1 MYERLCHAP
10 HFAKTSPSVAA
21 EPLLQVICP
30 FMSSESV
37 QETFISH
44 LVELRERLV
53 KSVVAVL
60 IVTFALMA
68 YPGMKELY
76 ALVAAPM
83 LKVLPAGTS
92 MIATDVTGTFF
103 IPLKVTLMAGFLIS
117 LPVVL
122 YQMWAFVAPGL
133 YKHEKKMALP
143 IIVSSTVLFF
153 CGMAFAYFVVFPSI
167 FGTFVGFT
175 PTGVNMTPDIDKY
188 WSFALTMFIAFGI
201 TFETPVVLAVLTRAG
216 IVTVKQLGEFRGYF
230 IVAAF
235 VIAAVVTP
243 PDVLSQL
250 FLAVPLVLLYEVGI
264 IVSRFITPRSRA
276 EADEATA

>member
-1 MYERLCHAP
+1 MSEAP
-10 HFAKTSPSVAA
+10 
-21 EPLLQVICP
+21 Q
-30 FMSSESV
+30 ES
-37 QETFISH
+37 FISH
-44 LVELRERLV
+44 LVELRERIV
-53 KSVVAVL
+53 KAVVAVL

-68 YPGMKELY
+68 WPGMSVLY
-76 ALVAAPM
+76 SMVAAPM
-83 LKVLPAGTS
+83 MHAMPVGAS
-92 MIATDVTGTFF
+92 MIVTDVTGSFF

-133 YKHEKKMALP
+133 YKHEQKMAMP
-143 IIVSSTVLFF
+143 IIVSSTLLFF
-153 CGMAFAYFVVFPSI
+153 CGMAFAFFIVFPSI
-167 FGTFVGFT
+167 FKTFATFT
-175 PTGVNMTPDIDKY
+175 PVGVQMATDIDKY

-264 IVSRFITPRSRA
+264 VVSRFITPRARA
-276 EADEATA
+276 SEDVTA

>member
-1 MYERLCHAP
+1 
-10 HFAKTSPSVAA
+10 
-21 EPLLQVICP
+21 
-30 FMSSESV
+30 MSTESV

-44 LVELRERLV
+44 LIELRERLV
-53 KSVVAVL
+53 KAVATVL
-60 IVTFALMA
+60 AVTIALTIWPSM
-68 YPGMKELY
+68 GVLY
-76 ALVAAPM
+76 AWVAAPM
-83 LKVLPAGTS
+83 LKVLPEGTS

-103 IPLKVTLMAGFLIS
+103 IPLKVTLMTGFLIS

-133 YKHEKKMALP
+133 YKHEKKLAMP
-143 IIVSSTVLFF
+143 IIVSSTILFF

-175 PTGVNMTPDIDKY
+175 PKGVNMTPDIDKY

-216 IVTVKQLGEFRGYF
+216 IVTVKQLAEFRGYF

-250 FLAVPLVLLYEVGI
+250 FLAIPLVVLYEVGI
-264 IVSRFITPRSRA
+264 IVSRFITPRSRSD
-276 EADEATA
+276 ADGDN

>member
-1 MYERLCHAP
+1 
-10 HFAKTSPSVAA
+10 
-21 EPLLQVICP
+21 
-30 FMSSESV
+30 MSDTPESGI
-37 QETFISH
+37 QETFVSH

-53 KSVVAVL
+53 KAVAAVL
-60 IVTFALMA
+60 VMTIALSIW
-68 YPGMKELY
+68 PGMKELY
-76 ALVAAPM
+76 AWVAAPM
-83 LKVLPAGTS
+83 LKVLPVGTS

-133 YKHEKKMALP
+133 YTHEKKMALP
-143 IIVSSTVLFF
+143 IIVSSTLLFF
-153 CGMAFAYFVVFPSI
+153 VGMAFAYFVVFPSI

-175 PTGVNMTPDIDKY
+175 PAGVNMMPDIDKY

-216 IVTVKQLGEFRGYF
+216 IVTVNQLAEFRGYF

-250 FLAVPLVLLYEVGI
+250 FLAVPLVILYEVGI
-264 IVSRFITPRSRA
+264 IISRFITPRTRA
-276 EADEATA
+276 SEDAASA

>member
-1 MYERLCHAP
+1 MSEAP
-10 HFAKTSPSVAA
+10 
-21 EPLLQVICP
+21 
-30 FMSSESV
+30 

-44 LVELRERLV
+44 LVELRERIV
-53 KSVVAVL
+53 KAVVAVL
-60 IVTFALMA
+60 FVTFALMA
-68 YPGMKELY
+68 WPGMKELY
-76 ALVAAPM
+76 SLVAAPM
-83 LKVLPAGTS
+83 MHAMPVGAS
-92 MIATDVTGTFF
+92 MIVTDVTGSFF

-133 YKHEKKMALP
+133 YKHEQKMALP

-153 CGMAFAYFVVFPSI
+153 CGMAFAFFVVFPSI
-167 FGTFVGFT
+167 FKTFASFT
-175 PTGVNMTPDIDKY
+175 PVGVQMATDIDKY

-216 IVTVKQLGEFRGYF
+216 IVTVQQLGEFRGYF

-264 IVSRFITPRSRA
+264 LVSRFITPRTRA
-276 EADEATA
+276 SEDATA

>member
-1 MYERLCHAP
+1 
-10 HFAKTSPSVAA
+10 
-21 EPLLQVICP
+21 
-30 FMSSESV
+30 MSTESV

-44 LVELRERLV
+44 LIELRERLV
-53 KSVVAVL
+53 KAVATVL
-60 IVTFALMA
+60 AVTIALTIWPSM
-68 YPGMKELY
+68 GVLY
-76 ALVAAPM
+76 AWVAAPM
-83 LKVLPAGTS
+83 LKVLPEGTS

-103 IPLKVTLMAGFLIS
+103 IPLKVTLMTGFLIS

-133 YKHEKKMALP
+133 YKHEKKLAMP
-143 IIVSSTVLFF
+143 IIVSSTILFF

-175 PTGVNMTPDIDKY
+175 PKGVNMTPDIDKY

-216 IVTVKQLGEFRGYF
+216 IVTVKQLAEFRGYF

-250 FLAVPLVLLYEVGI
+250 FLAIPLVVLYEVGI
-264 IVSRFITPRSRA
+264 IVSRFITPRSRSD
-276 EADEATA
+276 ADSDN

>member
-1 MYERLCHAP
+1 
-10 HFAKTSPSVAA
+10 
-21 EPLLQVICP
+21 
-30 FMSSESV
+30 MSDTPESGI
-37 QETFISH
+37 QETFVSH

-53 KSVVAVL
+53 KAVAAVL
-60 IVTFALMA
+60 VMTIALSIW
-68 YPGMKELY
+68 PGMKELY
-76 ALVAAPM
+76 AWVAAPM
-83 LKVLPAGTS
+83 LKVLPVGTS

-117 LPVVL
+117 LPVML

-133 YKHEKKMALP
+133 YTHEKKMALP
-143 IIVSSTVLFF
+143 IIVSSTLLFF
-153 CGMAFAYFVVFPSI
+153 VGMAFAYFVVFPSI

-175 PTGVNMTPDIDKY
+175 PAGVNMTPDIDKY

-216 IVTVKQLGEFRGYF
+216 IVTVNQLAEFRGYF

-250 FLAVPLVLLYEVGI
+250 FLAVPLVILYEVGI
-264 IVSRFITPRSRA
+264 IISRFITPRTRA
-276 EADEATA
+276 SEDAASA

>member
-1 MYERLCHAP
+1 MP
-10 HFAKTSPSVAA
+10 T
-21 EPLLQVICP
+21 
-30 FMSSESV
+30 ESV

-68 YPGMKELY
+68 YPGMNNLY
-76 ALVAAPM
+76 TMVAAPM
-83 LKVLPAGTS
+83 MQVLPAGTS

-133 YKHEKKMALP
+133 YKHEKKLAMP
-143 IIVSSTVLFF
+143 IIVSSTLLFF

-216 IVTVKQLGEFRGYF
+216 IVTVKQLAEFRGYF
-230 IVAAF
+230 IVASF

-250 FLAVPLVLLYEVGI
+250 FLAIPLVILYEVGI

-276 EADEATA
+276 AADEAAA

>member
-1 MYERLCHAP
+1 M
-10 HFAKTSPSVAA
+10 SNDN
-21 EPLLQVICP
+21 LQ
-30 FMSSESV
+30 ES
-37 QETFISH
+37 FISH

-53 KSVVAVL
+53 KAVVAVL
-60 IVTFALMA
+60 AVTFGLMA
-68 YPGMKELY
+68 YPGMREIY
-76 ALVAAPM
+76 AWVAAPM
-83 LKVLPAGTS
+83 LKVLPKGTA

-133 YKHEKKMALP
+133 YKHEKKLALP
-143 IIVSSTVLFF
+143 IIVSSTFLFF

-175 PTGVNMTPDIDKY
+175 PEGVNMTPDIDKY
-188 WSFALTMFIAFGI
+188 WSFALTMFIAFGL

-216 IVTVKQLGEFRGYF
+216 IVTVQQLKEFRGYF

-250 FLAVPLVLLYEVGI
+250 FLAVPLVVLYEIGI
-264 IVSRFITPRSRA
+264 WVSMFVKPRTRGEEDAA
-276 EADEATA
+276 ETT

>member
-1 MYERLCHAP
+1 MATENI
-10 HFAKTSPSVAA
+10 
-21 EPLLQVICP
+21 Q
-30 FMSSESV
+30 ESFV
-37 QETFISH
+37 SH

-53 KSVVAVL
+53 KSVVSVL
-60 IVTFALMA
+60 AVTFGLMA

-76 ALVAAPM
+76 AWVAAPM
-83 LKVLPAGTS
+83 LKVLPQGTS

-133 YKHEKKMALP
+133 YKHEKKLALP
-143 IIVSSTVLFF
+143 IIVSSTILFF

-175 PTGVNMTPDIDKY
+175 PSGVNMTPDIDKY

-216 IVTVKQLGEFRGYF
+216 IVTVQQLKDFRGYF

-250 FLAVPLVLLYEVGI
+250 FLAVPLVILYEVGI
-264 IVSRFITPRSRA
+264 WVSALIKPRSRA
-276 EADEATA
+276 TEDAAENA

>member
-1 MYERLCHAP
+1 
-10 HFAKTSPSVAA
+10 
-21 EPLLQVICP
+21 
-30 FMSSESV
+30 MSTESV

-44 LVELRERLV
+44 LIEQRERLV

-60 IVTFALMA
+60 VVTFALMA
-68 YPGMKELY
+68 WPGMKELY

-103 IPLKVTLMAGFLIS
+103 IPLKVTLMTGFLIS

-133 YKHEKKMALP
+133 YKHEKKLALP
-143 IIVSSTVLFF
+143 IIVSSTILFF

-216 IVTVKQLGEFRGYF
+216 LVTVKQLGEFRGYF

-264 IVSRFITPRSRA
+264 IVSRFITPRSRSD
-276 EADEATA
+276 ADSED

>member
-1 MYERLCHAP
+1 
-10 HFAKTSPSVAA
+10 
-21 EPLLQVICP
+21 
-30 FMSSESV
+30 MSDTPEQGI
-37 QETFISH
+37 QETFVSH

-53 KSVVAVL
+53 KAVAAVL
-60 IVTFALMA
+60 IMTIALSIW
-68 YPGMKELY
+68 PGMKELY
-76 ALVAAPM
+76 AWVAAPM
-83 LKVLPAGTS
+83 LKVLPVGTS

-133 YKHEKKMALP
+133 YTHEKKMALP
-143 IIVSSTVLFF
+143 IIVSSTLLFF
-153 CGMAFAYFVVFPSI
+153 VGMAFAYFVVFPSI

-175 PTGVNMTPDIDKY
+175 PAGVNMTPDIDKY

-216 IVTVKQLGEFRGYF
+216 IVTVKQLAEFRGYF

-250 FLAVPLVLLYEVGI
+250 FLAVPLVILYEVGI
-264 IVSRFITPRSRA
+264 IISRFITPRTRA
-276 EADEATA
+276 SEDAASA

>member
-1 MYERLCHAP
+1 
-10 HFAKTSPSVAA
+10 
-21 EPLLQVICP
+21 
-30 FMSSESV
+30 MSTESV

-60 IVTFALMA
+60 VVTFALMA

-103 IPLKVTLMAGFLIS
+103 IPLKVTLMTGFLIS

-133 YKHEKKMALP
+133 YKHEKKMAMP
-143 IIVSSTVLFF
+143 IIVSSTLLFF

-175 PTGVNMTPDIDKY
+175 PAGVNMTPDIDKY

-250 FLAVPLVLLYEVGI
+250 FLAVPLVILYEVGI

-276 EADEATA
+276 EADDASE

>member
-1 MYERLCHAP
+1 
-10 HFAKTSPSVAA
+10 
-21 EPLLQVICP
+21 
-30 FMSSESV
+30 MSTESV

-83 LKVLPAGTS
+83 LKVLPEGTS

-143 IIVSSTVLFF
+143 IIVSSTLLFF

-175 PTGVNMTPDIDKY
+175 PKGVNMTPDIDKY

-264 IVSRFITPRSRA
+264 LVSRFITPRSRA